1 MTSPHRSSALALAAV
16 VVLLAGCGG
25 SGDGSSESSNNA
37 VGTGVLDD
45 VDLSVDLDE
54 LDAQVDADQATL
66 DDVDL
71 SQGLQCASISNQVV
85 DDLTEAQV
93 AKVSESVDGC
103 IFSFGFS
110 DFDPLQIDTYTK
122 DIFVSD
128 AQASADLLLA
138 STGGRSIE
146 VQNALSAYVFEDGFT
161 PDNLPARP
169 DDGSL
174 GAGRQ
179 VVGYFM
185 GTRGVRVVAVFP
197 DAVVGIYDGSD
208 AEPDEAARSALF
220 EELIAATVYAG
231 G

>member
-1 MTSPHRSSALALAAV
+1 MTSPHRSSVLALAAV
-16 VVLLAGCGG
+16 AVLIAGCGG
-25 SGDGSSESSNNA
+25 SGDDGSEGSNDA
-37 VGTGVLDD
+37 LETEVLDD

-54 LDAQVDADQATL
+54 LDAQVEAEQATI
-66 DDVDL
+66 DDLDL
-71 SQGLQCASISNQVV
+71 SQGVQCASISNQIV
-85 DDLTEAQV
+85 DDLTGAQV
-93 AKVSESVDGC
+93 AGVREGADGC
-103 IFSFGFS
+103 VFSFGFS
-110 DFDPLQIDTYTK
+110 DIDPLRIDTYTK
-122 DIFVSD
+122 DIFISD

-138 STGGRSIE
+138 SAGGRSID
-146 VQNALSAYVFEDGFT
+146 VPNALSAYVFEDGFT
-161 PDNLPARP
+161 PENLPAKP

-179 VVGYFM
+179 VIGYFM

-208 AEPDEAARSALF
+208 AEPNEVARSMLF